1 MQLKEIHHVPENVTP
16 LRLQEYGV
24 GVFESI
30 KTKSALKKAIKKN
43 LVLVNGAIAT
53 TATMIV
59 GGEEIAYR
67 QLPENK
73 TKTRLVLKLDV
84 VYEDEHLAVINK
96 PAGILVSGNGFKT
109 VANALPQNLKKSS
122 AIDAVTPQPV
132 HRLDYATTG
141 LLLVGKTNS
150 MIINLNQL
158 FEFKKITKEYY
169 AVTIGKMETNG
180 IINSEID
187 GKPSISSF
195 EVVASIISERF
206 SFLNLVKLSLHT
218 GRRHQLRK
226 HLLSIGNPILGD
238 ATYFLE
244 GLQLKRKGL
253 YLHAR
258 SLRFQHPIT
267 NEEICVESDLPK
279 KFTKLFP
286 TNDMQ

>member
-1 MQLKEIHHVPENVTP
+1 MQLKEIHHVPENATP

-43 LVLVNGAIAT
+43 LILVNGAIAT
-53 TATMIV
+53 TATMII
-59 GGEEIAYR
+59 GGEEIAYH

-84 VYEDEHLAVINK
+84 VYEDEYLAIINK

-109 VANALPQNLKKSS
+109 IANALPQNLKKSF
-122 AIDAVTPQPV
+122 AIDAAIPQPV

-158 FEFKKITKEYY
+158 FEFKNITKEYY

-187 GKPSISSF
+187 GKPSMSSF
-195 EVVASIISERF
+195 EVVASIVSERF
-206 SFLNLVKLSLHT
+206 LFLNLVKLSPHT

-258 SLRFQHPIT
+258 SLRFQHPVT
-267 NEEICVESDLPK
+267 NEEMCIESDLPK